1 MGAKSLAF
9 WHCSWC
15 LIALLTRA
23 AAVDDGQGDAGL
35 VAREDDGG
43 GGRETPQA
51 GNATLAK
58 YSEKQKRPRW
68 EINLPPR
75 RIFAYKAVP
84 DRHNQDDGSEGDIVS
99 GDGDETK
106 RSDKPIN

>member
-1 MGAKSLAF
+1 MGEKSLAF

-15 LIALLTRA
+15 LIALLTHA
-23 AAVDDGQGDAGL
+23 AAVDGGQGDAGL
-35 VAREDDGG
+35 VAREGVHGNGG
-43 GGRETPQA
+43 

-84 DRHNQDDGSEGDIVS
+84 DRHNQDDGSEGDLVS

>member
-1 MGAKSLAF
+1 MGAKSLAL

-15 LIALLTRA
+15 LIVLLI
-23 AAVDDGQGDAGL
+23 AAVDGGQGDAGP

-68 EINLPPR
+68 EISLPPR
-75 RIFAYKAVP
+75 RIFA
-84 DRHNQDDGSEGDIVS
+84 
-99 GDGDETK
+99 
-106 RSDKPIN
+106 